1 LTDLQRILN
10 YQISQKSIQW
20 EPSCSMQTD
29 MTQLVATFHS
39 FSNVPKNEHLGQC
52 DIHKVL
58 RKLLHWMEN
67 TNSPIL

>member
-1 LTDLQRILN
+1 
-10 YQISQKSIQW
+10 
-20 EPSCSMQTD
+20 MQTD